1 MKLLRYG
8 DIGQEKPGVLD
19 SEGNLRD
26 LSNIISDIDGD
37 FLSRGGIDE
46 INKLDL
52 NALPKVSGSPRL
64 GMPVSGTP
72 KLICIG
78 LNYSDHAKESNMA
91 IPTEPV
97 VFMKAISSLS
107 GPNDDVILPN
117 NSIKGDW
124 EVELAVVIGKKTK
137 NVDESDAMSHVAGYT
152 ICNDVSEREWQLE
165 HGSQWS
171 KGKSFDTFAPVGP
184 WLVTKDEI
192 ENPQNLAMWLDLNG
206 KRMQTGNTS
215 TMIFGIEKLISYLS
229 YFVTLQPGDI
239 ISTGTP
245 PGVGMGIKPEPVFL
259 SVGDEMRL
267 GIDGLGEQKQTVIAD
282 Q

>member
-8 DIGQEKPGVLD
+8 DIGQEKPGILD
-19 SEGNLRD
+19 SDGNLRD

-37 FLSRGGIDE
+37 FLSRSGIDE

-97 VFMKAISSLS
+97 VFMKAISSLN

-137 NVDESDAMSHVAGYT
+137 DVDESDAMSHVAGYT

-267 GIDGLGEQKQTVIAD
+267 GIDGLGEQKQTVVAD

>member
-37 FLSRGGIDE
+37 FLSRSGIDE

-267 GIDGLGEQKQTVIAD
+267 GIDGLGEQKQTVVAD

>member
-8 DIGQEKPGVLD
+8 DIGQEKPGILD
-19 SEGNLRD
+19 SDGNLRD

-97 VFMKAISSLS
+97 VFMKAISSLN

-192 ENPQNLAMWLDLNG
+192 DNPQNLAMWLDLNG

>member
-8 DIGQEKPGVLD
+8 DIGQEKPGILD
-19 SEGNLRD
+19 SDGNLRD

-97 VFMKAISSLS
+97 VFMKAISSLN

-267 GIDGLGEQKQTVIAD
+267 GIDGIGEQKQTVIAD

>member
-1 MKLLRYG
+1 MLH
-8 DIGQEKPGVLD
+8 
-19 SEGNLRD
+19 
-26 LSNIISDIDGD
+26 
-37 FLSRGGIDE
+37 F
-46 INKLDL
+46 
-52 NALPKVSGSPRL
+52 
-64 GMPVSGTP
+64 
-72 KLICIG
+72 
-78 LNYSDHAKESNMA
+78 
-91 IPTEPV
+91 
-97 VFMKAISSLS
+97 
-107 GPNDDVILPN
+107 
-117 NSIKGDW
+117 
-124 EVELAVVIGKKTK
+124 
-137 NVDESDAMSHVAGYT
+137 AGCT
-152 ICNDVSEREWQLE
+152 IFKDVSERECEIE
-165 HGSQWS
+165 HGSQWG

-192 ENPQNLAMWLDLNG
+192 KNPQNLAMWLDLNG

-267 GIDGLGEQKQTVIAD
+267 GIDGLGEQKQTVVAD

>member
-267 GIDGLGEQKQTVIAD
+267 GIDGLGEQKQTVVAD

>member
-37 FLSRGGIDE
+37 FLSRSGIDE

-64 GMPVSGTP
+64 GMPVSGTH

-107 GPNDDVILPN
+107 GLNDDVILPN

-267 GIDGLGEQKQTVIAD
+267 GIDGIGEQKQTVIAD